1 MCLLTCER
9 LDFMQILKLM
19 SLIADAQAK
28 GGVSICLGIRH
39 FALVYSTLATR
50 GLYIGINGNRNW
62 WYRQLVAGHPTHQ
75 WVQTEKMQLTRG
87 AQNNAGDSNCLLL
100 QQCWAVTQF
109 RSCNPKRWKMIMN
122 LGLSLSSFSM
132 TAKILNWWIF
142 QQISRN
148 IWMDGWM
155 K

>member
-1 MCLLTCER
+1 MTDGR
-9 LDFMQILKLM
+9 SDFMQIVKLM

-39 FALVYSTLATR
+39 FALVCSTLSTNGR
-50 GLYIGINGNRNW
+50 LYIGRYGNRNW
-62 WYRQLVAGHPTHQ
+62 WYGRLVAGHPTHQ

-109 RSCNPKRWKMIMN
+109 RSCNPKRWKMIMSA
-122 LGLSLSSFSM
+122 GLNLSSFSM
-132 TAKILNWWIF
+132 TAKILNWWTF
-142 QQISRN
+142 HHLDRQKPLNGR
-148 IWMDGWM
+148 M